1 MKMPL
6 NEVAL
11 LLSQTRDKL
20 IQSGIAPKA
29 IVIDPGIG
37 FGKTTAHNMEI
48 LSELDLLHKIAHN
61 RSAPLTQI
69 FPNSLA
75 FDRN

>member
-1 MKMPL
+1 M
-6 NEVAL
+6 
-11 LLSQTRDKL
+11 SQTRDKL

-61 RSAPLTQI
+61 RSAATDPN
-69 FPNSLA
+69 FPEFFG